1 MPYFLTPLLTREIL
15 DYAKIYKFTQTANKF
30 EKICSDFKKICCNNT
45 DNVTL
50 FIISI

>member
-30 EKICSDFKKICCNNT
+30 EKICSDFKKYAA
-45 DNVTL
+45 
-50 FIISI
+50 IIPTMLRFLL